1 MLIREDDLQGPEIAA
16 LLGLHLAH
24 MGNNSPAESIH
35 ALDLD
40 ALRRPE
46 ITFWTVWD
54 DSDLLGCGALKEL
67 DAAHGEIK
75 SMHTAEAHR
84 GRGVAARMLR
94 HIVEAARQRAYQR
107 LSLETGSSD
116 AFAAAQALYARYGF
130 LTCAPFDAYTDDPHS
145 MFMTLDLTG
154 T

>member
-46 ITFWTVWD
+46 VTFWTVWD
-54 DSDLLGCGALKEL
+54 GSDLLGCGALKEL

-75 SMHTAEAHR
+75 SMHTAVAHR
-84 GRGVAARMLR
+84 GRGIAKYVLR
-94 HIVEAARQRAYQR
+94 HIVDVARQRAYQR

-116 AFAAAQALYARYGF
+116 AFAAAQALYAGYGF
-130 LTCAPFDAYTDDPHS
+130 LTCAPFAAYTDDPYS